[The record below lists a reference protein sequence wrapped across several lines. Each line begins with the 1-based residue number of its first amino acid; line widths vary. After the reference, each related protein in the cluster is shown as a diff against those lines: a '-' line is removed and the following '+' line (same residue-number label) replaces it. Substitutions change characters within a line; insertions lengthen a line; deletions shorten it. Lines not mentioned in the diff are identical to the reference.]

1 MKRHPSRLVPL
12 LAVAA
17 LTLGACGSDDGSA
30 DDVPPTADDS
40 SDEGLMAPRP
50 IELGAGGGGTAMSAD
65 AESAPDRAIAP
76 YPYRVT
82 TFVAGDQ
89 LPALPTNDV
98 GYAFEAGQSVTS
110 EQVAQ
115 LAAAL
120 GVTGEPVA
128 IEGDPA
134 GSWRVG
140 PDDGSAPSLWVY
152 QDAQL
157 SWNYNSAWADQT
169 VSSGGCAVAGSA
181 GAPEGDVAV
190 VDAGEIAPDGSEI
203 APDDTVTA
211 EVAVDPAVSEPACE
225 SPTPPEGV
233 LSADEALARTREL
246 MSAVG
251 LDPEAFELEPYADE
265 WFASV
270 GATEQ
275 LDGTFAGR
283 RFDAGFGAN
292 GVLQYASGQLAEP
305 VRVGPYPLIDL
316 ETAIARLND
325 PSGYFGGGM
334 IALDSGVARGAAE
347 AGVGDGSAV
356 VDMPEAEVDAGVPDT
371 APTEPAPI
379 EPAPDTGS
387 GVDPAVPPTDV
398 SGELEPEQ
406 VTVTLVDVQSDV
418 WWAWDVDGSVW
429 LLPAYRFIGD
439 DGGWYTVPAVTDEFL
454 IQVPVDTIPVE
465 PPPATEPAPV
475 PETIPAVSVP
485 GETTPP
491 APDGTVTDVAAL
503 EALIGTSLAEF
514 TTEVEARGLTVRVV
528 EQDGVS
534 LPVTMDYLSDRV
546 NVGVE
551 GEGDAATVVRIVN
564 LG

>member
-1 MKRHPSRLVPL
+1 
-12 LAVAA
+12 
-17 LTLGACGSDDGSA
+17 
-30 DDVPPTADDS
+30 
-40 SDEGLMAPRP
+40 
-50 IELGAGGGGTAMSAD
+50 MSAD
-65 AESAPDRAIAP
+65 AESAPAADRAIGA

-98 GYAFEAGQSVTS
+98 GYAFEAGQTVTS

-128 IEGDPA
+128 IDGDPA

-140 PDDGSAPSLWVY
+140 PEDGSAPSLWVY

-181 GAPEGDVAV
+181 GAPEGDVAAV
-190 VDAGEIAPDGSEI
+190 ETGEIAPDV
-203 APDDTVTA
+203 APDDTA
-211 EVAVDPAVSEPACE
+211 DVAVSSEVQVDPPVSAPVCE
-225 SPTPPEGV
+225 SPAPPEGV

-246 MSAVG
+246 MIAVG
-251 LDPEAFELEPYADE
+251 LDPETFQLEPYADD

-275 LDGTFAGR
+275 LDGTFNGR

-347 AGVGDGSAV
+347 AGVADGSAA
-356 VDMPEAEVDAGVPDT
+356 VDMPEAEVDAGVPAT
-371 APTEPAPI
+371 APAPTEPAPTEPATI
-379 EPAPDTGS
+379 EPAPDAGS
-387 GVDPAVPPTDV
+387 GVDPAVPPATLTPTTDV
-398 SGELEPEQ
+398 SGEFEPEQ
-406 VTVTLVDVQSDV
+406 VTVTLVDVQPDV

-454 IQVPVDTIPVE
+454 IQVPVDTVPVE

-475 PETIPAVSVP
+475 PETVPAVSVP

-491 APDGTVTDVAAL
+491 APDDTVTDVAAL
-503 EALIGTSLAEF
+503 EALVGTSLAEF
-514 TTEVEARGLTVRVV
+514 TSEVETRGLTVRVV

-534 LPVTMDYLSDRV
+534 LPATMDYLPNRV